1 MPVRAKAKGSRA
13 ETEFV
18 SLLNNAGIPS
28 LKVIGS
34 GAFQGA
40 DSDIKVGLILD
51 DHQRKELVEDG
62 KFPAKDECRSF
73 TRAEIKNRATNPEW
87 LYDGIKG
94 ELNEVATLRLLS
106 RQCPEY
112 LFDYLEQDAA
122 SSFVALKRNKTP
134 SGALAN
140 NDLDSAWM
148 VCMGL
153 NTLIKL
159 LHSAWPDIVVE
170 ELIAQANVV
179 KAEKKSTKKATVK
192 ATSKPKLPTK
202 QDQSR
207 KPTLLASKFTTVT
220 LPPRRR
226 L

>member
-40 DSDIKVGLILD
+40 DSDVKVGLVLD
-51 DHQRKELVEDG
+51 QQQRKELVEEG

-87 LYDGIKG
+87 LFDAING
-94 ELNEVATLRLLS
+94 ELKEVATLRLLS

-112 LFDYLEQDAA
+112 LFDYLEQDKA
-122 SSFVALKRNKTP
+122 SSLVALKRSKTP
-134 SGALAN
+134 KGALAN
-140 NDLDSAWM
+140 NDLDSAYM
-148 VCMGL
+148 ICMGM
-153 NTLIKL
+153 NTFIKL
-159 LHSAWPDIVVE
+159 IHSACPELVIE
-170 ELIAQANVV
+170 ELIVASKTASV
-179 KAEKKSTKKATVK
+179 EKKATKKASNK
-192 ATSKPKLPTK
+192 ASTRPKLPTK
-202 QDQSR
+202 QDPQR
-207 KPTLLASKFTTVT
+207 KKAILATVA
-220 LPPRRR
+220 LPPRRK